1 MSLPSVT
8 TPPDPWT
15 DERFGSTAPRLVT
28 YTHGEPSRHG
38 GVVVL
43 SAALWGGHH
52 ERSVRLDPHEAHAL
66 GRELVALAETLE
78 RRASVERWE
87 RSERRLAA
95 AARTRSHALTPRA
108 TPAIRPVARSGS
120 TE

>member
-1 MSLPSVT
+1 MSSLTAPA
-8 TPPDPWT
+8 DPWT
-15 DERFGSTAPRLVT
+15 AERPRSTDPRLVA
-28 YTHGEPSRHG
+28 YVHGRPTRYG

>member
-52 ERSVRLDPHEAHAL
+52 ERQVRLGVHEARLL
-66 GRELVALAETLE
+66 GRELVALADALDARSFRE
-78 RRASVERWE
+78 RQAARDIVERLMGRDPALRFE
-87 RSERRLAA
+87 FIQKSAA
-95 AARTRSHALTPRA
+95 AVDED
-108 TPAIRPVARSGS
+108 AIDA
-120 TE
+120 